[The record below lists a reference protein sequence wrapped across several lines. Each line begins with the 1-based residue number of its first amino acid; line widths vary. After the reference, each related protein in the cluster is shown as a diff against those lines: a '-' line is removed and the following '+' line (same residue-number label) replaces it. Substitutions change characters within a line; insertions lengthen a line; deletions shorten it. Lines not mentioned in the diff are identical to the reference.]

1 MELIQTYQG
10 YFAEDGRFI
19 PDSLLAKIPIGRRA
33 IVNVLDDEIV
43 QPRHHEKTAIIKA
56 IIARAAEAEDELTDA
71 EWDEMANLRSTTNK
85 GLSRMVEL

>member
-1 MELIQTYQG
+1 MIQTYQG

-43 QPRHHEKTAIIKA
+43 QPRHQEKKAIIKA
-56 IIARAAEAEDELTDA
+56 IIVRAAEVEDGLTDA
-71 EWDEMANLRSTTNK
+71 EWGEMENIRSATNK
-85 GLSRMVEL
+85 GLSRVVEL